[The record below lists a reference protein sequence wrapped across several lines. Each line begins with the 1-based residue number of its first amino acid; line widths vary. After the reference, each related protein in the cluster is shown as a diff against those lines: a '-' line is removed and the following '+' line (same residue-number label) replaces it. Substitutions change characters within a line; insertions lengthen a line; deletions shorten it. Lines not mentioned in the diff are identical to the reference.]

1 MVTVAGGTGLKQD
14 WSIVCSVCGKMSEAI
29 LSPWKPSQA
38 HGCRLIWS
46 GKKRQFHAVFLEV
59 ISQALIIS
67 LEGRRRKLLLLLLL
81 FPLFSIRNIL
91 ERKQTGTKRQQ
102 GPRQKNK
109 AADLIRLLCLSL
121 TKWVLSLPRRQEG
134 TPILEAGI
142 LLILCNQE
150 KR

>member
-1 MVTVAGGTGLKQD
+1 MAAGGTGLKQGC
-14 WSIVCSVCGKMSEAI
+14 SIVCSVCGKMSEAI

-38 HGCRLIWS
+38 YGCRLIWS
-46 GKKRQFHAVFLEV
+46 EKRQFHAVFLEV

-67 LEGRRRKLLLLLLL
+67 LEGKGRKLLLLLLL
-81 FPLFSIRNIL
+81 FPLVSIRSIL

-121 TKWVLSLPRRQEG
+121 TKWVLSLPPRQEG
-134 TPILEAGI
+134 TPTLEAGI
-142 LLILCNQE
+142 SLILCNQE